1 MRFLKDDFLQSFLL
15 NNNLGLQAATLL
27 QMDYKEKEVFKASE
41 KQDHTLEVDIVS
53 LDDSYKHKL
62 YEFLGHGHIL
72 GDEPIPDIEFLYQKI
87 QETTSAEALNILRQ
101 VLIEH
106 DDDPNYPH
114 EDMSVIREL
123 VGSFEAKD
131 TSEGTPNEK
140 PDMVEYYDSGDSD
153 SERAFYMKLHAIINE
168 YHSPYPEV
176 RAVTSPIDDTSAPV
190 ETIRSYIIA
199 LVWVIIGSGVNEFF
213 SHRQPS
219 IGLGSSVIQMLMYP
233 TGKLF
238 EKALPDVGFT
248 AFGSRHSLNPGPW
261 GFKEQMFATLIFN
274 VCSGVY
280 VSSNIIVQKMDLFY
294 GQKWISVGYQVLL
307 ALGTQT
313 LGFGFAGV
321 LRKLVIYPTRNIWP
335 TILPTIAFN
344 RALLK
349 PESKENIHGWTISR
363 YLFLIVTGV
372 ASFLYFWLPN
382 YLFQALSTFN
392 WMTWIAPGNFNL
404 AAITGSV
411 SGLGLNPIPT
421 FDWNIISFN
430 APLIYPFFSQINQFA
445 GTMIAFFAIA
455 GVYYSNYLWSAFLPI
470 NSNSIFD
477 NTGGP
482 YEVQNVVK
490 NGKFDLDAYKQYGPP
505 YYTASNLVIYGAF
518 FALYPF
524 SFCYTIWEDWFNI
537 RKALSGFFELFKNP
551 KGFFLNSNFSNFKDP
566 HSRMMSKYKE
576 APDWWFYIVL
586 LVSLVFMI
594 LCVKVYPAETPVWGI
609 FFAIA
614 INFIFLVPIT
624 IISSV
629 TGFSFGLNVIVE
641 LIVGYALP
649 GNPNALMTLKALG
662 YNIDGQAETFISD
675 QKLAHY
681 SKIPP
686 RAVFRGQLIGTILQ
700 IIVVLCVVNWEI
712 SNVED
717 FCTPHQK
724 SKFTCPGEVTF
735 YSASVLWGAIGPKK
749 VFDDLY
755 PVLRWAFLI
764 GFLLVFPCIAVKKYF
779 PKQTKQFSPTLIIG
793 GMLVYAPYNIAYY
806 WPSLVFSYIFNFFI
820 KRRYLAWWE
829 KYNFILS
836 AGLDTGTAFSAVIIF
851 FAVQYHPKFVDW
863 WGNNVMYLGADGQAA
878 GYQTSLLDPASQ
890 PGGYF
895 GLRLGNST
903 A

>member
-1 MRFLKDDFLQSFLL
+1 MKFLKDDFLQSFLL

-72 GDEPIPDIEFLYQKI
+72 GDEPIPDIEFLYQKM
-87 QETTSAEALNILRQ
+87 QETTIAEALNILRQ

-123 VGSFEAKD
+123 VASFEAEV

-140 PDMVEYYDSGDSD
+140 PDMIEYYDSSDSD
-153 SERAFYMKLHAIINE
+153 SDRAFYMKLHAIINE

-280 VSSNIIVQKMDLFY
+280 VSYNIIVQKMDRFY
-294 GQKWISVGYQVLL
+294 GQDWISVGYQALL

-349 PESKENIHGWTISR
+349 PESKENIYGWTISR
-363 YLFLIVTGV
+363 YSFLIITGV

-392 WMTWIAPGNFNL
+392 WMTWIKPSNFNL
-404 AAITGSV
+404 ATITGSV

-430 APLIYPFFSQINQFA
+430 SPLIIPFFSQANQFI
-445 GTMIAFFAIA
+445 GSMIAFFAII
-455 GVYYSNYLWSAFLPI
+455 GVYYSNYLWSAYLPI
-470 NSNSIFD
+470 NSNGIFD
-477 NTGGP
+477 NTGNS
-482 YEVQNVVK
+482 YEVQNVMG
-490 NGKFDLDAYKQYGPP
+490 NGRLDPAKYEKYGPP
-505 YYTASNLVIYGAF
+505 YYTAANLVLYGAF

-537 RKALSGFFELFKNP
+537 RKALSGFLELFKNP
-551 KGFFLNSNFSNFKDP
+551 KGFFLNSNFANFKDP

-586 LVSLVFMI
+586 LVSLMFMI

-614 INFIFLVPIT
+614 INFIFLIPIT

-629 TGFSFGLNVIVE
+629 TGFSFGLNVLVE
-641 LIVGYALP
+641 LIIGYALP

-662 YNIDGQAETFISD
+662 YNIDGQAESFISD

-681 SKIPP
+681 SKLPQ
-686 RAVFRGQLIGTILQ
+686 RAVFRGQLIGTLLQ
-700 IIVVLCVVNWEI
+700 IIVVLCVVNWEL
-712 SNVED
+712 SNVKD
-717 FCTPHQK
+717 FCTPHQE
-724 SKFTCPGEVTF
+724 SKFSCPGEVTF
-735 YSASVLWGAIGPKK
+735 YSSSVLWGAIGPKK
-749 VFDDLY
+749 VFNDLY
-755 PVLRWAFLI
+755 PILQWTFLI
-764 GFLLVFPCIAVKKYF
+764 GFLLVFPCIAVKKFF
-779 PKQTKQFSPTLIIG
+779 PEQTKQFSPTLIIG
-793 GMLVYAPYNIAYY
+793 GMLIYAPYNLSYY
-806 WPSLVFSYIFNFFI
+806 WPSLAFSYIFNFFI

-836 AGLDTGTAFSAVIIF
+836 AGLNTGTAFSAVIIF
-851 FAVQYHPKFVDW
+851 FAVQYHAKNVDW
-863 WGNNVMYLGADGQAA
+863 WGNNVMYAGSDG
-878 GYQTSLLDPASQ
+878 GYPGFQSTLKDIASL
-890 PGGYF
+890 PGGFF
-895 GLRLGNST
+895 GITISNST

>member
-1 MRFLKDDFLQSFLL
+1 
-15 NNNLGLQAATLL
+15 
-27 QMDYKEKEVFKASE
+27 MDYKGKETIEVDE
-41 KQDHTLEVDIVS
+41 KQHFSSEVDVVS
-53 LDDSYKHKL
+53 LDSAYKHKL
-62 YEFLGHGHIL
+62 YEFLGHGDVL
-72 GDEPIPDIEFLYQKI
+72 GDEQIPDIEFLYQKM
-87 QETTSAEALNILRQ
+87 QEISVTEALQILRQ
-101 VLIEH
+101 VLAEH
-106 DDDPNYPH
+106 DDDPNYPQA
-114 EDMSVIREL
+114 DISMIREL
-123 VGSFEAKD
+123 VASSD
-131 TSEGTPNEK
+131 TAEIPASSSNEK
-140 PDMVEYYDSGDSD
+140 HDFADYSDSD
-153 SERAFYMKLHAIINE
+153 NQLTNSDPERAFYIKLHAVVNE

-176 RAVTSPIDDTSAPV
+176 RAVTSPTDDTSAPV

-199 LVWVIIGSGVNEFF
+199 LIWVIVGSGVNEFF

-219 IGLGSSVIQMLMYP
+219 ISLSSSVIQMLIYP

-238 EKALPDVGFT
+238 ERIPDVGFT
-248 AFGSRHSLNPGPW
+248 AFGTRHSLNPGPW
-261 GFKEQMFATLIFN
+261 GFKEQMFATIVFN
-274 VCSGVY
+274 VCANGVY

-294 GQKWISVGYQVLL
+294 GQDWISVGYQVLL

-363 YLFLIVTGV
+363 YSFLIITGV
-372 ASFLYFWLPN
+372 GSFLYFWLPN

-392 WMTWIAPGNFNL
+392 WMTWIKPSNFNL
-404 AAITGSV
+404 ATITGSV

-421 FDWNIISFN
+421 FDWNIIGFN
-430 APLIYPFFSQINQFA
+430 NPLIIPFFSQANQFI
-445 GTMIAFFAIA
+445 GSVIAFFAIV
-455 GVYYSNYLWSAFLPI
+455 GVYYSNYLWSAYLPI
-470 NSNSIFD
+470 NSNGIFD
-477 NTGGP
+477 NTGNS
-482 YEVQNVVK
+482 YEVQNVM
-490 NGKFDLDAYKQYGPP
+490 GKGKLDPAKYEKYGPP
-505 YYTASNLVIYGAF
+505 YYTAANLVLYGAF

-586 LVSLVFMI
+586 LVSLMFMI

-614 INFIFLVPIT
+614 INFIFLIPIT

-629 TGFSFGLNVIVE
+629 TGFSFGLNVLVE
-641 LIVGYALP
+641 LIIGYALP

-662 YNIDGQAETFISD
+662 YNIDGQAESFISD

-681 SKIPP
+681 SKLPQ
-686 RAVFRGQLIGTILQ
+686 RAVFRGQLFGTLLQ
-700 IIVVLCVVNWEI
+700 IIVVLCVVNWEL
-712 SNVED
+712 SNVKD
-717 FCTPHQK
+717 FCTPHQE
-724 SKFTCPGEVTF
+724 SKFSCPSEGTF
-735 YSASVLWGAIGPKK
+735 YSSSVLWGAIGPKK
-749 VFDDLY
+749 VFNDLY
-755 PVLRWAFLI
+755 PILQWAFLI
-764 GFLLVFPCIAVKKYF
+764 GFLLVFPCIAIKKFF
-779 PKQTKQFSPTLIIG
+779 PRQTKQFSPTLIIG
-793 GMLVYAPYNIAYY
+793 GMLIYAPYNLAYY
-806 WPSLVFSYIFNFFI
+806 WPSLAFSYIFNFFI

-836 AGLDTGTAFSAVIIF
+836 AGLNTGTAFSAVIIF
-851 FAVQYHPKFVDW
+851 FAVQYHAKNIDW
-863 WGNNVMYLGADGQAA
+863 WGNNVMYAGSDG
-878 GYQTSLLDPASQ
+878 GYPGFQSTLKDIASL
-890 PGGYF
+890 PGGFF
-895 GLRLGNST
+895 GITISNST